1 MFSSIRTNLYEKEY
15 HVDENR
21 ILRRLPSTLFQ
32 VNGFEIAL
40 QNLLDVVASLE
51 NSFLGEYDVLFSMIM
66 EKEPKEGMM
75 HSLLTKYIKVY
86 SSNES
91 RSQIANKIAR
101 EKGMDYDSITAI
113 QNGRFFKT
121 NEVETKVE

>member
-1 MFSSIRTNLYEKEY
+1 M
-15 HVDENR
+15 
-21 ILRRLPSTLFQ
+21 RRLPSTLFQ